1 MLTALLFKQGNKQ
14 KGKITGKATHFEVA
28 EDRFILNLFDS
39 RAVLSRTQVHSFEKK
54 HAEEPM
60 TRTAV
65 AVIS

>member
-1 MLTALLFKQGNKQ
+1 M
-14 KGKITGKATHFEVA
+14 HFEVA
-28 EDRFILNLFDS
+28 EYRFVLNLFNS
-39 RAVLSRTQVHSFEKK
+39 RAVLSRTQAHSFEKK